1 MTPVL
6 GFEVAPEILM
16 VGVLTGLAYAVL
28 AAGLVLVYRATK
40 IINFAHGEI
49 GALGAAVL
57 AKLVLDEGWSFWVAL
72 LVVTAGGGL
81 LGLAVERLVI
91 RRLAGAPQLS
101 VLVATIGIAQL
112 LLAAQLVLPKVSL
125 ARSGSYPTPLDRTA
139 TMGDLVLTSAH
150 FMVIAFIP
158 AIVVGLAIF
167 LQRTP
172 WGLAIRASA
181 DNRDAAELAAI
192 STRRVSTMVWVL
204 AGLLSTLTAVLVN
217 PLRNSTVGG
226 FAIVESLGPGLLL
239 RALAAALVGRLT
251 SLPLALAGGIG
262 VGVVEALL
270 FANVADPAWS
280 ELVLFLGVLGLLVL
294 RGSPVR
300 GQLGLDAL
308 STRIRPL
315 PERVRSDPRLKAIG
329 RSAAVTAVIVAAALP
344 LVLGS
349 VSQTY
354 LLGRVLVF
362 AVIGLSVTMLS
373 GWAGQLSLGQFAFV
387 GVGAMTTAYLHDRGM
402 PFAAAGAYAVV
413 AGVLVALLVG
423 IPALRLR
430 GLFLAVTTL
439 SFAVAVRQWFL
450 TRPWFLGDGS
460 VVFVQPGSWLG
471 IDFNRQRNVYWLCLA
486 GLLVAI
492 MFTARLR
499 ASGIGRSI
507 IAVRDNERAAASF
520 GIAPA
525 STKLLAFAVPGALAA
540 FAGVLLAG
548 ITVQFGPQSFEP
560 ADSLTVVAMTVI
572 GGLGTITGPVLG
584 AIYVLGVPALLGATP
599 AVRLATS
606 SMGLLVLLLYL
617 PGGFAEIVFRVRDLL
632 VPRLVPLPLPA
643 QALDEAP
650 AEAATPRRA
659 PRPAPISG
667 RPVLRVSNVVV
678 RFGGLTALGGVSLDV
693 EAGEIVGL
701 IGSNGAGKSTLMDVV
716 SGYTVPDEGRVELL
730 GSDVTGLTAHARA
743 RLGMGRVFQ
752 DARLFP
758 GLTVREAV
766 QLALEHDDPS
776 DLVPVLF
783 GFAPARDAEARK
795 AASSRGYLSLYGL
808 GRYADVPIA
817 DLSTGTRRIV
827 ELACLTAQGAT
838 MLLLDEPTAGVAQRE
853 SEAFAPLIQ
862 HVREELGA
870 SVLIIEHDMPMILSI
885 SDRVHC
891 FSAGVEIARG
901 RPEEVRND
909 PAVVAAYLGTDERAI
924 ERSGHGPT
932 SQPAGARAG
941 RSPRRA
947 ADGGSR

>member
-1 MTPVL
+1 MIAVL

-40 IINFAHGEI
+40 VINFAHGEI

-57 AKLVLDEGWSFWVAL
+57 AKLVLDGGWNFWLAL
-72 LVVTAGGGL
+72 LVVIAGGGL

-125 ARSGSYPTPLDRTA
+125 AHSGPYPTPLHRTA
-139 TMGDLVLTSAH
+139 TMGNLVLTSSH

-226 FAIVESLGPGLLL
+226 FMIVESLGPGLLL

-315 PERVRSDPRLKAIG
+315 PERVRNDPRLKTMG
-329 RSAAVTAVIVAAALP
+329 RIAAVSVVIAAAALP

-362 AVIGLSVTMLS
+362 AVVGLSVTMLS

-402 PFAAAGAYAVV
+402 PFAAAGAYAIV

-450 TRPWFLGDGS
+450 TRPWFLGNGS

-471 IDFNRQRNVYWLCLA
+471 VDFDRQRNVYWLCLA

-492 MFTARLR
+492 VLTSRLR

-520 GIAPA
+520 GIAPSA
-525 STKLLAFAVPGALAA
+525 TKLLAFAVPGALAA
-540 FAGVLLAG
+540 FAGVLFAA

-560 ADSLTVVAMTVI
+560 ADSLTVVAMVVI
-572 GGLGTITGPVLG
+572 GGLGTITGAVLG
-584 AIYVLGVPALLGATP
+584 AVYVLGVPALIGATP
-599 AVRLATS
+599 AVQLATS

-617 PGGFAEIVFRVRDLL
+617 PGGFAEVVFRVRDLI
-632 VPRLVPLPLPA
+632 VPRLFRTDPPPHDEEPAAVP
-643 QALDEAP
+643 
-650 AEAATPRRA
+650 AAPRRM
-659 PRPAPISG
+659 PRLEPAPG
-667 RPVLRVSNVVV
+667 RPVLRVTDVVV

-693 EAGEIVGL
+693 EPGEIVGL

-716 SGYTVPDEGRVELL
+716 SGYTAPDEGLVELL
-730 GSDVTGLTAHARA
+730 GRDITGLAPHARA

-766 QLALEHDDPS
+766 QLSLEHDDPS
-776 DLVPVLF
+776 DLVPVLL
-783 GFAPARDAEARK
+783 GFAPARNAEMRK
-795 AASSRGYLSLYGL
+795 AASSQGFLSLYGL
-808 GRYADVPIA
+808 DRYADVPIG

-901 RPEEVRND
+901 RPDAVRND
-909 PAVVAAYLGTDERAI
+909 PAVIAAYLGTDERAI
-924 ERSGHGPT
+924 ARSGHA
-932 SQPAGARAG
+932 SSAVAGEAG
-941 RSPRRA
+941 GRPSPRAPAPKDKR
-947 ADGGSR
+947 